1 MRRFRN
7 AMMSAFLG
15 TAAAVMMTM
24 PVFAIDSDIVIIHT
38 NDTHCGIEEN
48 LGFEGVAAYE
58 KQMKALTLRDFSG
71 RRRRDPGS
79 AGGDFVRGRIHHKPY
94 ESGRL

>member
-38 NDTHCGIEEN
+38 NDTHCGIEAK
-48 LGFEGVAAYE
+48 VDR
-58 KQMKALTLRDFSG
+58 KS
-71 RRRRDPGS
+71 
-79 AGGDFVRGRIHHKPY
+79 VV
-94 ESGRL
+94 